1 MKRDHRRRSLSP
13 NIPVFIAALATLA
26 LPGTASAARTL
37 TLEDYRYFR
46 ALSIDLQGRTPT
58 REELAEFE
66 ADSFDVDAWID
77 KHLDGPGYAERLR
90 RVYMD
95 LMRLE
100 VDSSFQFVPGLS
112 TLRRKEW
119 KDPNGTTVQIF
130 FREGQR
136 RTRVETDGAFCLT
149 QAETGLQFPKNTA
162 PTGVPKVLTQAVL
175 DANTV
180 VVKPWWLYRD
190 YKAANP
196 ADLYDPATW
205 ATKYPGFIPA
215 AGLLTNPDTT
225 PTTTIRI
232 CKEEAQEA
240 AMGTVYATGLVA
252 APAQGEAPPYGRLTQ
267 LPRDSK
273 FAQDHK
279 GEPIAC
285 TTGTALANS
294 ADCGCGKGL
303 ERCMPAASQGFD
315 PTAFAM
321 ATSTPLGYDEPFDQA
336 QRSQSYWSRQWW
348 SEEAIHFMDDIFLG
362 DRDFREV
369 LTSKATMVNG
379 PLAQF
384 YTALAPATC
393 CGNGTYFNYPQPEP
407 LFDPKSLPA
416 GLLPHDTGSWTRVE
430 DRGPHASGILT
441 MPIFLTKY
449 GSRRAKAH
457 VLYNV
462 FLCRE
467 FVSSDTKLMPSTEP
481 DLTKRSGCAD
491 CHATL
496 EPLSAHFARILESDW
511 TYLPAANFPVK
522 NAYCKSNN
530 GKITGA
536 CSKFYDPAFTDDKEG
551 TLRGAYASP
560 ENVESGPAAIAQEI
574 TESSDFPA
582 CVARNIA
589 SSFLGRPL
597 SADDAAL
604 QDSLAEQLV
613 NGGYKLRALVAALVR
628 SDAYRRANNL
638 SGDTW
643 RSGGAQ

>member
-1 MKRDHRRRSLSP
+1 MKRDHRRRSLSVA
-13 NIPVFIAALATLA
+13 IPILAAGLAVS
-26 LPGTASAARTL
+26 GTASAARPL

-46 ALSIDLQGRTPT
+46 ALSIDLQGRMPT
-58 REELAEFE
+58 RDEVAAFE
-66 ADSFDVDAWID
+66 ADGFDVDAWVD
-77 KHLDGPGYAERLR
+77 EHLDGEGYAERLR

-100 VDSSFQFVPGLS
+100 VDGSFQFVPGLT

-119 KDPNGTTVQIF
+119 KDPNGNTIQIF

-162 PTGVPKVLTQAVL
+162 PTGVPKVVSQAVL

-196 ADLYDPATW
+196 TDLYDAAKW
-205 ATKYPGFIPA
+205 ATKYPGFVPVN
-215 AGLLTNPDTT
+215 GLLQNPDMSQ
-225 PTTTIRI
+225 TTTIRI

-240 AMGTVYATGLVA
+240 AMGTVYTTGLVA
-252 APAQGEAPPYGRLTQ
+252 NPAPGEQPPYGRLTA

-273 FAQDHK
+273 FAQQNSGK
-279 GEPIAC
+279 PIDC
-285 TTGTALANS
+285 TSGTALANS
-294 ADCGCGKGL
+294 ADCGCGEGL

-315 PTAFAM
+315 PTAFNM
-321 ATSTPLGYDEPFDQA
+321 AQNTPLGFDEPFDVT
-336 QRSQSYWSRQWW
+336 QRQQSYWSRAFWT
-348 SEEAIHFMDDIFLG
+348 EEVIHFMDDIFLG
-362 DRDFREV
+362 DRDFREI

-384 YTALAPATC
+384 YTSIAPATC
-393 CGNGTYFNYPQPEP
+393 CGNGTYFGYSEPEP
-407 LFDPKSLPA
+407 LFDPKNLPA
-416 GLLPHDTGSWTRVE
+416 GLLPHDTSLWKRVE

-467 FVSSDTKLMPSTEP
+467 FVSEDTKLTPSDNP
-481 DLTKRSGCAD
+481 DLTSRSGCAD

-496 EPLSAHFARILESDW
+496 EPLASHFARIMESDW
-511 TYLPAANFPVK
+511 TYLPAASFPVK
-522 NAYCKSNN
+522 NPYCKLAN
-530 GKITGA
+530 GKINSA
-536 CSKFYDPAFTDDKEG
+536 CSKYYDPAFTDETEG

-560 ENVESGPAAIAQEI
+560 ENVESGPAAVAKEI

-582 CVARNIA
+582 CVARNVA

-597 SADDAAL
+597 SVDDTKL
-604 QDSLAEQLV
+604 QDELAEEFV
-613 NGGYKLRALVAALVR
+613 AGGYRLRAVIKALVE
-628 SDAYRRANNL
+628 SDAYRKANNM

-643 RSGGAQ
+643 RNGGAK

>member
-1 MKRDHRRRSLSP
+1 MKRKHRRRSLSLG
-13 NIPVFIAALATLA
+13 IPILVAGLAVSS
-26 LPGTASAARTL
+26 TASAARTI

-46 ALSIDLQGRTPT
+46 ALSIDLQGRMPT
-58 REELAEFE
+58 REEVAEFE
-66 ADSFDVDAWID
+66 ADGFDVDAWID
-77 KHLDGPGYAERLR
+77 THLDSPGYAERLR

-100 VDSSFQFVPGLS
+100 VDASFQYVPALT

-119 KDPNGTTVQIF
+119 KDPNGNTVSIY

-136 RTRVETDGAFCLT
+136 RTRTETDGVFCLT

-162 PTGVPKVLTQAVL
+162 PTGVPKVVTQAVL

-205 ATKYPGFIPA
+205 ATKYPGFTPVS
-215 AGLLTNPDTT
+215 GLLQNADATQTKS
-225 PTTTIRI
+225 IRI

-240 AMGTVYATGLVA
+240 KAGTVYATGLVA
-252 APAQGEAPPYGRLTQ
+252 QPMPGEMPPYGRLFH

-273 FAQDHK
+273 FAQQNAGK
-279 GEPIAC
+279 AISC
-285 TTGTALANS
+285 STGTALANS
-294 ADCGCGKGL
+294 ADCGCGEGL
-303 ERCMPAASQGFD
+303 ERCMPATGPNFD
-315 PTAFAM
+315 PPAFTM
-321 ATSTPLGYDEPFDQA
+321 AANTPIGVDEPFDQTSRA
-336 QRSQSYWSRQWW
+336 QSYWSRGWW
-348 SEEAIHFMDDIFLG
+348 TEEAIHFMDDIFLG

-384 YTALAPATC
+384 YSASAPATC
-393 CGNGTYFNYPQPEP
+393 CGNGTYFGYSEAEP
-407 LFDPKSLPA
+407 LFDPKNLP
-416 GLLPHDTGSWTRVE
+416 GSLLPHDTGVWMRVE
-430 DRGPHASGILT
+430 DRGPHASGLLT

-467 FVSSDTKLMPSTEP
+467 FVSENTKLTPSDDP
-481 DLTKRSGCAD
+481 NLTTRSGCSD

-496 EPLSAHFARILESDW
+496 EPLASHFARVVESDW
-511 TYLPAANFPVK
+511 TYLPADKFPVK
-522 NAYCKSNN
+522 NDYCKSTN
-530 GKITGA
+530 GKISSA
-536 CSKFYDPAFTDDKEG
+536 CSKYYDPAFVTETEG
-551 TLRGAYASP
+551 TLFGAYASP
-560 ENVESGPAAIAQEI
+560 GNVEAGPSAVAKEIAD
-574 TESSDFPA
+574 SSDFPA
-582 CVARNIA
+582 CVARNVA

-604 QDSLAEQLV
+604 QDALADGFV
-613 NGGYKLRALVAALVR
+613 SGGYRLRSMVRELVR
-628 SDAYRRANNL
+628 SDAYRRANNF

-643 RSGGAQ
+643 RNGGAK